1 MYELGLLK
9 SVTNGTFHIM
19 PFAQRSLDKLC
30 DLIDVAMKRVSGQK
44 LTLSLLTA
52 SDMWKKSK
60 RLEGDVDEFFLIQD
74 RHQKEFL
81 LSPVSDEYRIVVV
94 Y

>member
-1 MYELGLLK
+1 MLELGLLK

-19 PFAQRSLDKLC
+19 PLAQRSLDKLC
-30 DLIDVAMKRVSGQK
+30 DLIDSTMKRVNGQK

-52 SDMWKKSK
+52 SDMWRKSK
-60 RLEGDVDEFFLIQD
+60 RLENDIAEFFMVQD

-81 LSPVSDEYRIVVV
+81 LSPVSIYNIN
-94 Y
+94 